1 MAWQG
6 PATAVGS
13 DADRRQ
19 VVGSADHALGA
30 RVSVHPP
37 AGPDWRWLAPGAI
50 VAIAAGIGGVWWL
63 ALGVCGLLG
72 GVTVRG
78 YRQRSKVTI
87 FEQGLEVVRR
97 EGTRRYPWDQLEALV
112 DTERR
117 VLGSGP
123 VRRYELLARDG
134 TRLSVDGRSHRGVD
148 ASTGDQLRS
157 RTAAV
162 LWPRYQAVVDRG
174 DTVRLDTIEVDQ
186 RSLRAGDQEISWEGL
201 IEVRHE
207 GARLVFTHANGTVTR
222 VDGRL
227 VPNLHLVPVLAE
239 HLKR

>member
-72 GVTVRG
+72 WVTVRG

-117 VLGSGP
+117 VLGSGLANSP
-123 VRRYELLARDG
+123 IGDGCALAHPLLLSLELGAVASRHPCLQLTRCFVTLACG
-134 TRLSVDGRSHRGVD
+134 S
-148 ASTGDQLRS
+148 
-157 RTAAV
+157 
-162 LWPRYQAVVDRG
+162 
-174 DTVRLDTIEVDQ
+174 
-186 RSLRAGDQEISWEGL
+186 
-201 IEVRHE
+201 
-207 GARLVFTHANGTVTR
+207 
-222 VDGRL
+222 
-227 VPNLHLVPVLAE
+227 
-239 HLKR
+239 